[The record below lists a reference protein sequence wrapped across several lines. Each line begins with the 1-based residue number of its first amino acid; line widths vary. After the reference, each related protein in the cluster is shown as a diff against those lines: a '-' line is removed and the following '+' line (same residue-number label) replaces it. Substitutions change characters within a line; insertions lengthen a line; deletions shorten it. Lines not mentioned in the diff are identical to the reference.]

1 VIQFFVFQFWPFPQI
16 DLAFLEESGDSQEG
30 QGEEFASHLS
40 PSLEDTTVRL
50 RRGTL
55 SRGQRS
61 RKRKNL
67 RKTLRRSSSLL
78 SLAVPV
84 NPDPESLPSAQRE
97 PSLPEMISSS
107 SPTETLEVD
116 PLSSGKERINWE
128 KVLKTEGQELN
139 TLLSLLD
146 EKRRL
151 GSEPGELRVTEEA
164 ALSRNPRG
172 SLKSKGENPLD
183 KSKVLRVFGFKPA
196 SSATGKLPRPKP
208 FSGASSLRR
217 KEK

>member
-1 VIQFFVFQFWPFPQI
+1 VIQFFVFQYWPFPQS
-16 DLAFLEESGDSQEG
+16 DQSFRGGVKVSQENLRVSG
-30 QGEEFASHLS
+30 NHQISESTRS
-40 PSLEDTTVRL
+40 PQE
-50 RRGTL
+50 GPYL
-55 SRGQRS
+55 SRSERRRQKNRIVFEPFGQEHFD
-61 RKRKNL
+61 L
-67 RKTLRRSSSLL
+67 LPLATLRRVTVSSQG
-78 SLAVPV
+78 LAHSSKVEF
-84 NPDPESLPSAQRE
+84 PET
-97 PSLPEMISSS
+97 PED
-107 SPTETLEVD
+107 LED
-116 PLSSGKERINWE
+116 DFPSSGKERINWE

-196 SSATGKLPRPKP
+196 SSATGWLPRPKP

>member
-16 DLAFLEESGDSQEG
+16 DLTFLKEGKDSQENL
-30 QGEEFASHLS
+30 EFSGNHQISESTRS
-40 PSLEDTTVRL
+40 PQE
-50 RRGTL
+50 GPYL
-55 SRGQRS
+55 SRSQRRKQRKQLVFEPFGQEHFVPPVPS
-61 RKRKNL
+61 EVL
-67 RKTLRRSSSLL
+67 RVTVSSQEPAHS
-78 SLAVPV
+78 SKVEFPE
-84 NPDPESLPSAQRE
+84 NPED
-97 PSLPEMISSS
+97 
-107 SPTETLEVD
+107 LEVD
-116 PLSSGKERINWE
+116 SLSSGKERINWE